1 VTLPLNMCY
10 YLDMRASNIFW
21 EAYLKKTVLI
31 TGAGGLIGSLL
42 RESLANEYQIRSL
55 AHHPIEGVETVVA
68 DIRDMDAMV
77 AACRGVDSIV
87 HMAASASF
95 LSPWEDVL
103 QNNIIGTYTVY
114 EAAQRAGVNQVI
126 FASSNHAVGTYDL
139 ENAPDIYLTGQPYL
153 DHKVPVKP
161 DSFYGVSKCFGE
173 DLGRYYA
180 DHHNLHVI
188 CLRIGMINKVD
199 YVRGGWSHESFERL
213 CSIWLSHRDMVQ
225 LIEKSLQADHIKYDI
240 FYGIS
245 NNPHHF
251 YDLEH
256 AREVIGYEPQD
267 SINERLARLREG
279 TWTPPES

>member
-1 VTLPLNMCY
+1 M
-10 YLDMRASNIFW
+10 
-21 EAYLKKTVLI
+21 KKTVLI

-42 RESLANEYQIRSL
+42 RKALTETYQIRSL
-55 AHHPIEGVETVVA
+55 AHQPIEGVETIVA
-68 DIRDMDAMV
+68 DISDMEAMV
-77 AACRGVDSIV
+77 AACQGVDSVV

-95 LSPWEDVL
+95 LSPWEQVL
-103 QNNIIGTYTVY
+103 QNNIVGTYTVY
-114 EAAQRAGVNQVI
+114 EAAYQAGVKQVI

-139 ENAPDIYLTGQPYL
+139 ENAPDIYQTGQPYL
-153 DHKVPVKP
+153 DHQVPVKP
-161 DSFYGVSKCFGE
+161 DSLYGVSKCFGE

-180 DHHNLHVI
+180 DHKNMHVI
-188 CLRIGMINKVD
+188 CLRIGMINRAD
-199 YVRGGWSHESFERL
+199 YVRSGWSHESFERL

-225 LIEKSLQADHIKYDI
+225 LAEKSLQADHVKYDI

-267 SINERLARLREG
+267 RIDERLEQIHEG
-279 TWTPPES
+279 SWAPPQL